1 MTEIADLVAALA
13 AASPSSRLR
22 LRQGAIQS
30 IQSDGTVTI
39 TIAGGTTEIAGIPV
53 ASSCCPIPGA
63 GCWILTDGRDM
74 LVIAT
79 QARIAELLLTRTTA
93 QAIATGTWAAITWTA
108 EASDPAGMWAS
119 GSTATV
125 ITPGLYQLTAQATW
139 PASTTGLRGLRV
151 AVNGTPIA
159 TDTRLPANATHTAGV
174 AALGRLAA
182 ADTITVEVLQDT
194 GGSVDLTSAAFGA
207 ARVGP

>member
-1 MTEIADLVAALA
+1 MTEIADLVAALT

-30 IQSDGTVTI
+30 IQSDGTVTV
-39 TIAGGTTEIAGIPV
+39 TIAGGATAIAGIPV

-93 QAIATGTWAAITWTA
+93 QAIATGTWTAITWTS

-125 ITPGLYQLTAQATW
+125 TAPGLYQLTAQATW
-139 PASTTGLRGLRV
+139 PASTTGMRGLRFL
-151 AVNGTPIA
+151 ANGTPIA
-159 TDTRLPANATHTAGV
+159 ADTRAPVNAAHTA
-174 AALGRLAA
+174 ALSWITRLAVG
-182 ADTITVEVLQDT
+182 DTLTAEVLQDT
-194 GGSVDLTSAAFGA
+194 GGSVNLTSAALAA
-207 ARVGP
+207 ARLGP